1 MFEIGNSLREAR
13 LRQAIDYTRAE
24 TETKI
29 RAKYLQALESERFE
43 VLPGETYVKGFLRTY
58 AEYLGLDGQ
67 LYVDEFNSRF
77 TSGEEPLVS
86 SAPAARTRSRASESN
101 FVVVALAGIVAV
113 TILVVVAFA
122 FGDDAANEP
131 AVPPVTA
138 PASTE
143 ETGSNG
149 ASKSTERQAE
159 EAPRSAKLV
168 LRASRGE
175 CWVEVRRRGPT
186 GELVFSGTMFE
197 GDTERFVGKRLWVSF
212 GAAQNVDAK
221 LNGKAVDSLPDG
233 QRAVVVTAGGIR
245 TQPTT

>member
-13 LRQAIDYTRAE
+13 LRQGIDFVRAE

-29 RAKYLQALESERFE
+29 RSKYLQALESERFE

-77 TSGEEPLVS
+77 ASGEEQLVS
-86 SAPAARTRSRASESN
+86 SAPPRPRSRASESN

-113 TILVVVAFA
+113 TILVVAAFA

-131 AVPPVTA
+131 AVAPVA
-138 PASTE
+138 IPDAST
-143 ETGSNG
+143 TGEAG
-149 ASKSTERQAE
+149 STPPATTTVKKQPPAVAR
-159 EAPRSAKLV
+159 LV
-168 LRASRGE
+168 LTASRGE
-175 CWVEVRRRGPT
+175 CWVEVRRGGPT

-197 GDTERFVGKRLWVSF
+197 GESERFAARRLWVNF
-212 GAAQNVDAK
+212 GAAQNLDAK
-221 LNGKAVDSLPDG
+221 LNGKAVKSLPDG
-233 QRAVVVTAGGIR
+233 QAVVVVTSRGIR
-245 TQPTT
+245 TQPTA